1 MTERKTEPKDEQA
14 FSDELE
20 QWLDGDEHK
29 TFGEMSDVFG
39 ERGFAVTI
47 VLALSLPA
55 LPIPTGGITHVFE
68 AVAVLL
74 AVEMILGRRTMWL
87 PRRVREREL
96 GPTLANRA
104 LPFIVKRIRWLEK
117 YSRRRG
123 AAVFRQRWFLRV
135 IGLVVVAFAIGSAVA
150 PPFSGLD
157 TLPALGAVVVALS
170 ILLEDVVVLVV
181 GLLIGTGG
189 IALIITIGAALA
201 HFIRGLF

>member
-1 MTERKTEPKDEQA
+1 
-14 FSDELE
+14 
-20 QWLDGDEHK
+20 GDEHK

-123 AAVFRQRWFLRV
+123 AALFGQRWFLRV
-135 IGLVVVAFAIGSAVA
+135 LGLVVVAFAIGSAVA

-170 ILLEDVVVLVV
+170 ILLEDVVILVV

-201 HFIRGLF
+201 HFLRSLF

>member
-1 MTERKTEPKDEQA
+1 MTKPMTEQA

-104 LPFIVKRIRWLEK
+104 LPFIVKRVRWLER

-123 AAVFRQRWFLRV
+123 AAFFRQRWFLRV
-135 IGLVVVAFAIGSAVA
+135 LGLVVVAFAIGSAVA

-201 HFIRGLF
+201 HFLRGLF

>member
-1 MTERKTEPKDEQA
+1 MTKRMTEQA

-104 LPFIVKRIRWLEK
+104 LPFIVKRVRWLER

-123 AAVFRQRWFLRV
+123 AAFFRQRWFLRV
-135 IGLVVVAFAIGSAVA
+135 LGLVVVAFAIGSAVA

-201 HFIRGLF
+201 HFLRGLF